1 MKNLTSST
9 LFAASSAV
17 ILLAAFFLTAFT
29 WNARPSATEAKSEV
43 IRLINE
49 YRNSGSYNTNIANWS
64 PSNCLIAAPA
74 DTKGNL
80 TLEVNAD
87 LMNAAQATAEKF
99 ASGEYKY
106 DKAHHQKDPKGINGP
121 MVRAIKDGFWPRW
134 NIIYSAATTPPFTGI
149 MENLFKGP
157 ENLSA
162 ASVVEGWKKSPGHNY
177 TLLRASAYSMGV
189 GMAEGNG
196 NSYWVFLVES
206 EWSMDE
212 TQENLAKYFGMG
224 TGYNF
229 REGVAPDPSG
239 KAADVFDWVDGI
251 SEKIRTER

>member
-1 MKNLTSST
+1 MKNLI
-9 LFAASSAV
+9 LNPRIAASSA
-17 ILLAAFFLTAFT
+17 ILLIAAFIFTAFS
-29 WNARPSATEAKSEV
+29 WNARPSAADAKDEV

-49 YRNSGSYNTNIANWS
+49 YRSSGKFNTNIANWS
-64 PSNCLIAAPA
+64 SSNCLIAAPA
-74 DTKGNL
+74 ATKGNVQ
-80 TLEVNAD
+80 LEVNQD

-99 ASGEYKY
+99 ASGEYNY

-134 NIIYSAATTPPFTGI
+134 NLLHSAATTPPFTGI

-157 ENLSA
+157 ENLSP

-196 NSYWVFLVES
+196 HSYWVFLVES

-212 TQENLAKYFGMG
+212 TPENLGKYFGMG

-229 REGVAPDPSG
+229 REGTVPDPNG
-239 KAADVFDWVDGI
+239 KAGDVFDWVENIAD
-251 SEKIRTER
+251 KIRNER